1 MLKVIFINKGLIIS
15 EHDLILDDAF
25 MNRYQITKFQGS
37 ELIIIFKHFF
47 DLDINQYR
55 LSDMTIKQGEITI
68 FINDKDLEEM
78 RNKKLNSILDK

>member
-47 DLDINQYR
+47 DLDI
-55 LSDMTIKQGEITI
+55 
-68 FINDKDLEEM
+68 
-78 RNKKLNSILDK
+78 IL